1 MFTSIVEGFVAISAI
16 GSMNLLA
23 GLLRAPEAAAQV
35 SEDGQDWLGHSA
47 INDEQG
53 STGQQQRQKPNKLL
67 PTF

>member
-16 GSMNLLA
+16 GSMSLVA
-23 GLLRAPEAAAQV
+23 GLLRAAKAAAQV
-35 SEDGQDWLGHSA
+35 SEDGQDWLGHPA

-53 STGQQQRQKPNKLL
+53 STGQQQRKKLNRLL